1 MKRDQ
6 RGFTLMELM
15 IVIVIIGVL
24 AAIGVPA
31 YKNYVTKAKTAACE
45 SNRRTIATA
54 LGMYYAEEGEYPISL
69 GDSKLAEYVS
79 NIAEISKCPANK
91 DISYEL
97 EVSGDEVSGWNVAI
111 TCGEEGHE
119 PFIVSGTY
127 GTDVTS
133 AP

>member
-31 YKNYVTKAKTAACE
+31 YNNYVNKAKAAACL

-54 LGMYYAEEGEYPISL
+54 MGLYYAEHTTYPPTTADL
-69 GDSKLAEYVS
+69 VDYLDNVEAL
-79 NIAEISKCPANK
+79 KCPMELDKADN
-91 DISYEL
+91 YEIVTDPTSG
-97 EVSGDEVSGWNVAI
+97 EVVIRCKGRVNE
-111 TCGEEGHE
+111 TKHPHE
-119 PFIVSGTY
+119 DLVVGT
-127 GTDVTS
+127 VTT
-133 AP
+133 P